1 MQTRRLSAELGR
13 TVGFLRAVVHEHDDP
28 AGLYEMLARDT
39 LDEVGAAKD
48 LRGALL
54 LDVGGGPG
62 YLGEAAEHRGATA
75 VTLDLFHSELTL
87 HGRRPKL
94 PVQGDGLALP
104 IADLSCDVVHC
115 SNVLEHTD
123 RPRRLF
129 DEVVRVTA
137 PDGLIYLSFTN
148 WLSPWGGH
156 ETSPW
161 HYLGGERAVRHYQRR
176 HGADPKNRYG
186 SLLFPL
192 HVNNVLR
199 WIRHH
204 RALEVVDLAPRYYPH
219 AFSFLVKVPAVREV
233 ATWNLRAILRRV
245 G

>member
-1 MQTRRLSAELGR
+1 MDTRRLSADFGR
-13 TVGFLRAVVHEHDDP
+13 TVGFLRAFVHEHDDP
-28 AGLYEMLARDT
+28 DGLYHLLAADT
-39 LDEVGAAKD
+39 ADEIERSRALD
-48 LRGALL
+48 GALL

-62 YLGEAAEHRGATA
+62 YLAEEAERRGATA
-75 VTLDLFHSELTL
+75 VTVDLYHSELTL
-87 HGRRPKL
+87 HGRRPHL

-104 IADLSCDVVHC
+104 IATMSCDVVHC

-161 HYLGGERAVRHYQRR
+161 HYLGGQRAVRHYQKR
-176 HGADPKNRYG
+176 HGSDPKNRYG

-199 WIRHH
+199 WIRHCPS
-204 RALEVVDLAPRYYPH
+204 LEVVDLAPRYYPPM
-219 AFSFLVKVPAVREV
+219 FSFLVKVPAVREV